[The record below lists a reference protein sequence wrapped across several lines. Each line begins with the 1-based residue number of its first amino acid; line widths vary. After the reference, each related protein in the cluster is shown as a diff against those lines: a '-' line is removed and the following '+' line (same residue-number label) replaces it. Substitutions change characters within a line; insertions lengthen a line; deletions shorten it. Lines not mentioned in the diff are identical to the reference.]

1 MSVQL
6 LLNIDDRSQVGE
18 ARRAAAELGRKLSL
32 DATSAG
38 NVALAVTEVATN
50 IVKHAG
56 RGSLLLRPLE
66 QRGRGGDVIG
76 GIEVLALDRGPG
88 IANVAASLRDGHSTA
103 GSMGMGLGALGR
115 ISAAMQ
121 LYSQIDKG
129 TAVWLQFWAS
139 VPSRPVGGET
149 DQASPPGMGS
159 PDVGAVWIPKSGES
173 VCGDSWYLASSRG
186 RTTVLVADGL
196 GHGADAARA
205 ARAAV
210 ELLAT
215 HIETEPGELLEL
227 GHAALASTRGAAVAV
242 ARFEPAA
249 GRGTFAGVGN
259 IAARVEGTD
268 SRRQLVSHNG
278 TLGHS
283 VRRIQEFAFVFPAG
297 GLLILHSDGLTAH
310 WALADYPGL
319 MAKHPA
325 LIAGVLYR
333 DHDRGRDDVTV
344 VVIKNGAGR

>member
-1 MSVQL
+1 
-6 LLNIDDRSQVGE
+6 
-18 ARRAAAELGRKLSL
+18 
-32 DATSAG
+32 
-38 NVALAVTEVATN
+38 
-50 IVKHAG
+50 
-56 RGSLLLRPLE
+56 
-66 QRGRGGDVIG
+66 
-76 GIEVLALDRGPG
+76 
-88 IANVAASLRDGHSTA
+88 
-103 GSMGMGLGALGR
+103 MGMGLGALGR
-115 ISAAMQ
+115 ISDAMQ
-121 LYSQIDKG
+121 LYSQIGKG
-129 TAVWLQFWAS
+129 TAVWLQFWAN
-139 VPSRPVGGET
+139 VPGRTAGDESGQR
-149 DQASPPGMGS
+149 SLPGTGS
-159 PDVGAVWIPKSGES
+159 PDLGAISVPKPGES
-173 VCGDSWYLASSRG
+173 VCGDAWYLANVRG

-215 HIETEPGELLEL
+215 HTETEPGELLEL
-227 GHAALASTRGAAVAV
+227 GHAALAPTRGAAVAV

-259 IAARVEGTD
+259 IAARVEGAH

-278 TLGHS
+278 TLGHTM
-283 VRRIQEFAFVFPAG
+283 RRIQEFAFDFPVG

-344 VVIKNGAGR
+344 VVIKNGAGH